1 MNSLKKVITS
11 LMATLMIICAFG
23 GSVFAAS
30 LNGWVKS
37 KYGGWY
43 YYKNGERLTSQWLK
57 DGSYWYYLD
66 EDGIM
71 LSDSETYIGDKYYG
85 FDEDGHWYY
94 SCDFNDKGEKL
105 FYDLSG
111 KTVFVRC
118 SKEDG
123 WYYYDGSMYPLR
135 GWVKLFD
142 EWYYCDNNGKAAVG
156 WRDIGGSRYY
166 FDSEGIMYSGGIW
179 EFVDEDTRY
188 CFDDNGK
195 LRTGWFILNEY
206 WFYADESGKI
216 VEGWNKIDG
225 KWYFFYWWGM
235 STGYYWDEDD
245 ADKVYF
251 LADSGEMLTG
261 WIELDGF
268 WIYADASGCLLT
280 DWQRIGG
287 EWYYFDGYAMVT
299 GWKRINYKWYYFN
312 EDGHWISNVEQA
324 GWKQEG
330 NDWYYYSSGV
340 RTTGW
345 KQIDG
350 FWYYFDTDGRMVREW
365 RQIGGKWYFFDERG
379 AMCTGLVI
387 SDGKYYLC
395 EQSGAMV
402 STPGWQKISYD
413 FDGYHYDYWYLIEN
427 GGRVVTGW
435 KKINGYW
442 YYFDAYMLYDT
453 VMVAEDDTIYGFD
466 IDGHM
471 ITGWY
476 YDGFD
481 WMFFNEDGRAAIG
494 WKEISGVWYYFDE
507 YGWMFEDTTENI
519 GGIDYKF
526 DINGHCTNPYG

>member
-195 LRTGWFILNEY
+195 LRTGWFNLNEY
-206 WFYADESGKI
+206 WFYADEEWQYIAAGDEKYLYPWGNLLEDERCNGLSGELMP
-216 VEGWNKIDG
+216 VDAFENGASPFGVMDLCGNCHEWTNTVYDD
-225 KWYFFYWWGM
+225 GM
-235 STGYYWDEDD
+235 SLFTLLRGGSCLNTKNSMWHMDGGVQPNTHHQKFYLLNEGQNR
-245 ADKVYF
+245 
-251 LADSGEMLTG
+251 SEM
-261 WIELDGF
+261 IGF
-268 WIYADASGCLLT
+268 RCVW
-280 DWQRIGG
+280 
-287 EWYYFDGYAMVT
+287 E
-299 GWKRINYKWYYFN
+299 
-312 EDGHWISNVEQA
+312 E
-324 GWKQEG
+324 
-330 NDWYYYSSGV
+330 V
-340 RTTGW
+340 R
-345 KQIDG
+345 
-350 FWYYFDTDGRMVREW
+350 
-365 RQIGGKWYFFDERG
+365 
-379 AMCTGLVI
+379 
-387 SDGKYYLC
+387 
-395 EQSGAMV
+395 
-402 STPGWQKISYD
+402 
-413 FDGYHYDYWYLIEN
+413 
-427 GGRVVTGW
+427 
-435 KKINGYW
+435 
-442 YYFDAYMLYDT
+442 
-453 VMVAEDDTIYGFD
+453 
-466 IDGHM
+466 
-471 ITGWY
+471 
-476 YDGFD
+476 
-481 WMFFNEDGRAAIG
+481 
-494 WKEISGVWYYFDE
+494 
-507 YGWMFEDTTENI
+507 
-519 GGIDYKF
+519 
-526 DINGHCTNPYG
+526 